1 MAKSLVD
8 RLSAEDY
15 ALIKERVYYDPSSP
29 TGLRWRQVF
38 RLIPGKPAPKD
49 GVAGCSRTLFIES
62 RTYPCAAV
70 VLLLNNIW
78 PNDGQTTTTRKD
90 PSGSWGDVANLEW
103 VTRSEAHVRTQNASR
118 SALVRSV
125 LGDSLP
131 DLDDRHRLAKPC
143 KKGHHWN
150 GHPLG
155 LYVKHGDGWR
165 CKQCQIEKH
174 QNPIEKQKK
183 KQTRDAWYLSN
194 LESQRAKA
202 RERMAKLRQNPEYKA
217 IVNERSKQC
226 MIRRRQAVGRVSK
239 TGLLFPPN
247 LLGHSLQSCDLQA
260 FADAGWDLAAMLPAT
275 VFESRKLWF
284 YLKNNQSAPTVAEL
298 VERQA
303 LDIVGAEKAEFI
315 ESGGTEE
322 EWVKE
327 YKRRR
332 HHIRMETDPD
342 YVVYMRQ
349 KSKRRKAQMRD
360 SVAIQ
365 VKGREI
371 RARFAEFNHRCAYCG
386 ADGDLHIEHVVP
398 ISKGGPH
405 SIGNIIPACK
415 DCNFSKRDSEVEA
428 WYRSQP
434 FFSELRWRKICRVL
448 GWQRSS
454 VGQLAL
460 L

>member
-1 MAKSLVD
+1 M
-8 RLSAEDY
+8 
-15 ALIKERVYYDPSSP
+15 
-29 TGLRWRQVF
+29 
-38 RLIPGKPAPKD
+38 
-49 GVAGCSRTLFIES
+49 
-62 RTYPCAAV
+62 
-70 VLLLNNIW
+70 LLLNNVW
-78 PNDGQTTTTRKD
+78 PNDGQTTATRKD
-90 PSGSWGDVANLEW
+90 SSGSWGDVANLEW
-103 VTRSEAHVRTQNASR
+103 VSRSEAYVRTQDASR

-143 KKGHHWN
+143 KKGHIWN

-155 LYVKHGDGWR
+155 LYVKHGDSWR
-165 CKQCQIEKH
+165 CKQCQAERH
-174 QNPIEKQKK
+174 QDPIEKQKK
-183 KQTRDAWYLSN
+183 KQRRDAWYLNN
-194 LESQRAKA
+194 LEDQRAKA
-202 RERMAKLRQNPEYKA
+202 RERMAKLLKDPEYRKIA
-217 IVNERSKQC
+217 NERTRQC
-226 MIRRRQAVGRVSK
+226 VIRRRQTVGRVYSA
-239 TGLLFPPN
+239 GLLVPPN
-247 LLGHSLQSCDLQA
+247 LMGHSLQACDIQA
-260 FADAGWDLAAMLPAT
+260 FANAGWDLTAMDPAT
-275 VFESRKLWF
+275 VSESRKLWF
-284 YLKNNQSAPTVAEL
+284 YLKNAKPVPTVAEL

-303 LDIVGAEKAEFI
+303 LDVVNAEKAEFLKN
-315 ESGGTEE
+315 GGTEE
-322 EWVKE
+322 EWRKE
-327 YKRRR
+327 YSRRKY
-332 HHIRMETDPD
+332 HAKMETDPA
-342 YVVYMRQ
+342 YVAYMRQ

-371 RARFAEFNHRCAYCG
+371 RAKFAEFGHRCAYCG

-415 DCNFSKRDSEVEA
+415 DCNFSKRDSDAET

>member
-1 MAKSLVD
+1 MNGLYELLPG
-8 RLSAEDY
+8 RPDY
-15 ALIKERVYYDPSSP
+15 D
-29 TGLRWRQVF
+29 
-38 RLIPGKPAPKD
+38 
-49 GVAGCSRTLFIES
+49 ES
-62 RTYPCAAV
+62 
-70 VLLLNNIW
+70 
-78 PNDGQTTTTRKD
+78 K
-90 PSGSWGDVANLEW
+90 
-103 VTRSEAHVRTQNASR
+103 
-118 SALVRSV
+118 
-125 LGDSLP
+125 
-131 DLDDRHRLAKPC
+131 HRLGRLCKRGHDWMGTGQSLRRIKGSQCTECHKVNKSTPEAKTRMQ
-143 KKGHHWN
+143 K
-150 GHPLG
+150 
-155 LYVKHGDGWR
+155 WR
-165 CKQCQIEKH
+165 ED
-174 QNPIEKQKK
+174 NA
-183 KQTRDAWYLSN
+183 DD
-194 LESQRAKA
+194 QRQKA
-202 RERMAKLRQNPEYKA
+202 RERMAKLRQNPEYA
-217 IVNERSKQC
+217 EICRERNCKSMKKN
-226 MIRRRQAVGRVSK
+226 RATNGRVRN
-239 TGLLFPPN
+239 GLHVPPN
-247 LLGHSLQSCDLQA
+247 LLGHSLQARDLQA

-322 EWVKE
+322 EWRKE
-327 YKRRR
+327 YARRQ
-332 HHIRMETDPD
+332 HHIKMATDPD
-342 YVVYMRQ
+342 YVAYMRQ

-371 RARFAEFNHRCAYCG
+371 RARFAQFDHRCAYCG

-405 SIGNIIPACK
+405 SIGNIIPACES
-415 DCNFSKRDSEVEA
+415 CNYSKRDSEVES

>member
-29 TGLRWRQVF
+29 TGLRWCDIARPIRGRQ
-38 RLIPGKPAPKD
+38 APKG
-49 GVAGCSRTLFIES
+49 GVAGSGKTLFVES
-62 RTYPCAAV
+62 NTYPCAAV
-70 VLLLNNIW
+70 AMLLNDIW
-78 PNDGQTTTTRKD
+78 PENGQNVVTRKD
-90 PSGSWGDVANLEW
+90 PSGPWGDVANLEW
-103 VTRSEAHVRTQNASR
+103 AVHGDGRRRSAELARV
-118 SALVRSV
+118 ALVRSV
-125 LGDSLP
+125 LGNNGPSLGE
-131 DLDDRHRLAKPC
+131 RLRLNAPC
-143 KKGHHWN
+143 RKGHLWN
-150 GHPLG
+150 GLQLG
-155 LYVKHGDGWR
+155 LQRKWGQSWKCDECAKNR
-165 CKQCQIEKH
+165 TPEDQQKRKQRNKKRYQENIEEER
-174 QNPIEKQKK
+174 EKGRQ
-183 KQTRDAWYLSN
+183 
-194 LESQRAKA
+194 
-202 RERMAKLRQNPEYKA
+202 RMALLMQDPEYKKIA
-217 IVNERSKQC
+217 NKRTVECTMRK
-226 MIRRRQAVGRVSK
+226 RRTVGRVSR

-260 FADAGWDLAAMLPAT
+260 FADAGWDLAAMVPAT
-275 VFESRKLWF
+275 VSESRMLWF
-284 YLKNNQSAPTVAEL
+284 HLKNSHPAPTVAEL
-298 VERQA
+298 VEKQA
-303 LDIVGAEKAEFI
+303 LDIVNAEKAEFI

-322 EWVKE
+322 EWRKE
-327 YKRRR
+327 YARRQ
-332 HHIRMETDPD
+332 HHIKMVTDPD
-342 YVVYMRQ
+342 YVAYMRQ

-386 ADGDLHIEHVVP
+386 AGGDLHIEHVVP
-398 ISKGGPH
+398 ISRGGGH
-405 SIGNIIPACK
+405 AIGNIIPACK